1 MHNKELITKKKNTHT
16 HTQTV
21 NYNCINKPDCP
32 LPSKCQITSII
43 YRVKITSNLRN
54 YHGNITKVHLN
65 SNMETRR
72 NHLIMKNIVQIQN
85 IRRNIGDLK
94 TSKDNLKY
102 NFFILKRCRLTKRT
116 SIFCLCLKKKPVYH

>member
-1 MHNKELITKKKNTHT
+1 MHNKEVITKKKKNP
-16 HTQTV
+16 QAV

-32 LPSKCQITSII
+32 LSSKCQITSII

-85 IRRNIGDLK
+85 IRWNIGDLK
-94 TSKDNLKY
+94 NSKDNLKY
-102 NFFILKRCRLTKRT
+102 NFFL
-116 SIFCLCLKKKPVYH
+116 F